1 MNSIY
6 AMSQIII
13 LGKMNIGTDEQNSQY
28 TQHLGKLVL
37 ININIRSVSKPI
49 T

>member
-6 AMSQIII
+6 AMFQIIL

-37 ININIRSVSKPI
+37 ININICSMSKPI
-49 T
+49 N